1 MHYVLAVRVHNHPGV
16 LLRLVNLLYRRDV
29 ALRSMTADLAPD
41 SPTGHV
47 SLGVD
52 VEEAQAAQVC
62 KYLERLEDVICV
74 EALQQDKNLC
84 RELAILKVPKQAATA
99 RWLQRGQVRLLAETQ
114 DACWVM
120 EVTGSVEEVNGWI
133 LEAESWG
140 LRESRRTG
148 PASWQQET
156 GA

>member
-29 ALRSMTADLAPD
+29 DLRSMTADLAPD

-84 RELAILKVPKQAATA
+84 RELAADMAQYEGYCICPACRAKIAA
-99 RWLQRGQVRLLAETQ
+99 L
-114 DACWVM
+114 
-120 EVTGSVEEVNGWI
+120 
-133 LEAESWG
+133 
-140 LRESRRTG
+140 
-148 PASWQQET
+148 
-156 GA
+156 